1 MGSHQAAVFHGV
13 CLATPL
19 AYNPHHMPSVQ
30 YQRWLIVPAILLF
43 YFLALNSLVGDSPT
57 MDEQNHIAR
66 GLTFLRTGDP
76 RLSVEHP
83 PLVNSL
89 SALPLLT
96 MPEIR
101 LPLDDSSWERQPLDV
116 FWYVF
121 AEKLIWQINRNLDIQ
136 KIYFLARLPI
146 VYLTIGLAL
155 IGFHFARELWGRI
168 SALLLFF
175 LLLFD
180 PNILANG
187 RYVTTDLGGTLFTF
201 LATYL
206 LWRMWRENHWNWR
219 RWLWAMLGI
228 SFAIGSKL
236 SALIYVPIWIILAL
250 LPLYGGR
257 ERPYLHSMGRRLGQL
272 LTAGLGAIFVVWTL
286 FAFEWGSFQF
296 LDPRLSLLT
305 QWQGPMPTFWSGIE
319 RIFLL
324 SGGGRP
330 GFLLGQF
337 SNEGF
342 PFYFPVAL
350 VTKTPMLTL
359 VLFFLSAIFLL
370 VLKKTRAGEIFLLVP
385 VIIYF
390 MASMYSALNLGYRH
404 LLPILPFVYMS
415 IVGLGS
421 LPVRRWTWRVY
432 SGNDKN
438 SRGVST
444 APVVLVSLLIINLLL
459 IIVWIH
465 PHYLSYF
472 NVVAGGPDNGHPI
485 LVDSNIDW
493 GQDLLRLDHWMVE
506 HQVDRI
512 NLGWFGTADP
522 EYYGIDFEPMPGF
535 PRQPFISQWTNPPF
549 NPGEPEPGIYAISA
563 SSLWE
568 LPLADKNVYP
578 WFREREPDD
587 RVGYS
592 ILIYEVP

>member
-1 MGSHQAAVFHGV
+1 MSIARD
-13 CLATPL
+13 
-19 AYNPHHMPSVQ
+19 
-30 YQRWLIVPAILLF
+30 QRWLVVPAILLF

-101 LPLDDSSWERQPLDV
+101 LPLDDPSWERQPLDV

-136 KIYFLARLPI
+136 KIFFLARLPV

-155 IGFHFARELWGRI
+155 VGWHFAREVWGTI
-168 SALLLFF
+168 SALLVFL

-187 RYVTTDLGGTLFTF
+187 RYVTTDLGGTLFAF

-206 LWRMWRENHWNWR
+206 LWRMWHAKQWNWR
-219 RWLWAMLGI
+219 RWLWATLGI
-228 SFAIGSKL
+228 GAAFSSKL
-236 SALIYVPIWIILAL
+236 STLVFIPIWVVLAL
-250 LPLYGGR
+250 LPVYRAGQRRYFLAA
-257 ERPYLHSMGRRLGQL
+257 SRRLTQL
-272 LTAGLGAIFVVWTL
+272 LTAGMGAIFVVWAV
-286 FAFEWGSFQF
+286 FGFEWGSFHF
-296 LDPRLSLLT
+296 LDQRLAMFDR
-305 QWQGPMPTFWSGIE
+305 WQGPIPTFWSGIE
-319 RIFLL
+319 RILLL
-324 SGGGRP
+324 SRGGRP

-342 PFYFPVAL
+342 PLYFAVAL

-359 VLFFLSAIFLL
+359 VLFLLAVILLL
-370 VLKKTRAGEIFLLVP
+370 VNRKTRANIVFLLVP
-385 VIIYF
+385 VVLYY
-390 MASMYSALNLGYRH
+390 AVSMLSALNLGYRH
-404 LLPILPFVYMS
+404 LLPLLPFVYMC
-415 IVGLGS
+415 IGGLVS
-421 LPVRRWTWRVY
+421 RPVRSWTWRFFAR
-432 SGNDKN
+432 N
-438 SRGVST
+438 SEETSRVSI

-459 IIVWIH
+459 ITVWIH

-472 NVVAGGPDNGHPI
+472 NVIAGGPVNGHRI
-485 LVDSNIDW
+485 LIDSNIDW
-493 GQDLLRLDHWMVE
+493 GQDLLRLEHWMAD
-506 HQVDRI
+506 HDVDRV

-522 EYYGIDFEPMPGF
+522 EYYGIEFEPMPGF

-549 NPGEPEPGIYAISA
+549 NPSAPEPGIYAISA

-568 LPLADKNVYP
+568 LPLAQKNVYP
-578 WFREREPDD
+578 WFREREPDHL
-587 RVGYS
+587 VGYS
-592 ILIYEVP
+592 ILIYEVPPTEE